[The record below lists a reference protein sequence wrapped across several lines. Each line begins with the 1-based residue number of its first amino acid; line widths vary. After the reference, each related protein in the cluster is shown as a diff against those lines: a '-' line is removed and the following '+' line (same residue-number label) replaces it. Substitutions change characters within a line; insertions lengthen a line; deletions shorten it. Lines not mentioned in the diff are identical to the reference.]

1 MAQQQPPKAPP
12 TTGERARNF
21 LLYGIGLSILLH
33 LLLGPL
39 VKFNRTVTE
48 ETKTQKV
55 TVIKAPTP
63 PPPTPTPKP
72 TPPPTP
78 TPPPKSTP
86 PPEKQTPVPLVKR
99 RRVDTLKQKSN
110 SKTGPAEGAN
120 THTTGSTTSGVPDGN
135 TDKPAPPAPATTA
148 APAPPTPTPSPPATP
163 KASCAVPNDEPKV
176 LDPYPPETPPIAQ
189 SQGVT
194 GTVEVQVDL
203 DVNSRILATRAVSG
217 PSLLRN
223 AAISATKASKFRTEV
238 RNCLPQAAT
247 YRYIVEFTNS

>member
-86 PPEKQTPVPLVKR
+86 PPEKQTPEPQVKNVLVKTIKTTNKGKGPTEHSN
-99 RRVDTLKQKSN
+99 TLTKGDREAGNPSGN
-110 SKTGPAEGAN
+110 SPTG
-120 THTTGSTTSGVPDGN
+120 
-135 TDKPAPPAPATTA
+135 APASTAPSA

-163 KASCAVPNDEPKV
+163 KPSCAVPNDEPKV
-176 LDPYPPETPPIAQ
+176 LDPALPETPAIAQ
-189 SQGVT
+189 SQGIT

-203 DVNSRILATRAVSG
+203 DANSRILATRAVSG

-247 YRYIVEFTNS
+247 YRYIVEFTNG

>member
-12 TTGERARNF
+12 TAGERTRNF

-33 LLLGPL
+33 LMLGPL

-48 ETKTQKV
+48 EAPPQKV

-86 PPEKQTPVPLVKR
+86 PPEKHTPEPQTKKVQVKTIKTTNKGNGPTEH
-99 RRVDTLKQKSN
+99 VNTL
-110 SKTGPAEGAN
+110 
-120 THTTGSTTSGVPDGN
+120 TTGDREAGN
-135 TDKPAPPAPATTA
+135 PNGNSPTGAPATAAAVASA
-148 APAPPTPTPSPPATP
+148 APATPAPTPSPTP
-163 KASCAVPNDEPKV
+163 KPACAVPNDDPKV
-176 LDPYPPETPPIAQ
+176 VDPYPPETPAIAQ
-189 SQGVT
+189 SQGIT

-203 DVNSRILATRAVSG
+203 DVNSKILATRAVSG
-217 PSLLRN
+217 PSVLRS
-223 AAISATKASKFRTEV
+223 AAISATKASKFKTEV

-247 YRYIVEFTNS
+247 YKYIVEFTNS

>member
-1 MAQQQPPKAPP
+1 MAQKKPPATPP
-12 TTGERARNF
+12 TSGERARNF

-33 LLLGPL
+33 LMLGPL

-48 ETKTQKV
+48 EAPPQKV
-55 TVIKAPTP
+55 TMIKAPTP

-86 PPEKQTPVPLVKR
+86 PPEKHTPEPQVKK
-99 RRVDTLKQKSN
+99 VQV
-110 SKTGPAEGAN
+110 KTIKTTNKGNGPTEHAN
-120 THTTGSTTSGVPDGN
+120 TLTTGDREAGN
-135 TDKPAPPAPATTA
+135 PNGNSPTGSPATAAAAASAAPAT
-148 APAPPTPTPSPPATP
+148 PAPTPTPKPA
-163 KASCAVPNDEPKV
+163 CAVPNDEPRV
-176 LDPYPPETPPIAQ
+176 LDPYPPETPAIAQ
-189 SQGVT
+189 SQGIT

-203 DVNSRILATRAVSG
+203 DANSKILATRATSG
-217 PSLLRN
+217 PSILRN
-223 AAISATKASKFRTEV
+223 AALTATKSSKFKTEI